1 MFNGSRNQFQMYFF
15 YLKKKSQ
22 YSFEQ
27 DGIERRKV
35 LRNEHLSFFN
45 QLAQFLAMQRA
56 SLRETKIQFV
66 FAVYAFVFLDV
77 YIEDSYM
84 TRQVNN
90 LPDAILCK

>member
-15 YLKKKSQ
+15 YLKKKRQ

-45 QLAQFLAMQRA
+45 QLAQFLAMHRTI
-56 SLRETKIQFV
+56 LRESKIQFV
-66 FAVYAFVFLDV
+66 SSVYIFVF
-77 YIEDSYM
+77 
-84 TRQVNN
+84 
-90 LPDAILCK
+90 